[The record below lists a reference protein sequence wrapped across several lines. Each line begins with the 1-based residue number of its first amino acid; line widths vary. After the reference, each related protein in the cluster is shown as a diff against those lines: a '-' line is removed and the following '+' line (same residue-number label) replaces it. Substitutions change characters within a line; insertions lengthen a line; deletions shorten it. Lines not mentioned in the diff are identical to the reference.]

1 MSVLLKK
8 LVKASRVKFTQELM
22 AFKTDSHEFPDEV
35 TKVCYENDC
44 LLNVIKLK
52 LLEQEPVAQVNAN
65 PEDNA
70 TGTIEQQQLSTQ
82 YWRY

>member
-1 MSVLLKK
+1 MGFQNDEV
-8 LVKASRVKFTQELM
+8 
-22 AFKTDSHEFPDEV
+22 EFADEV

-70 TGTIEQQQLSTQ
+70 TETVNHNWS
-82 YWRY
+82 Y